1 MDINTIV
8 LIIILAVLV
17 YAMINNSQEK
27 RLSAEKEKERI
38 AAEKEENSNEEI
50 ATYGQVQDRKKQLLS
65 LIEANLSDH
74 PDESEQLKKIVEEWA
89 NLKIEAFQNRRSWV
103 RATPTKWIIIPHYL
117 CENLYFYC
125 NDFPL
130 LIHNPN

>member
-8 LIIILAVLV
+8 LIIILAVLI

-27 RLSAEKEKERI
+27 RLSAEKQKERI

-89 NLKIEAFQNRRSWV
+89 NLKIEPFQNRRSWV
-103 RATPTKWIIIPHYL
+103 RATPTK
-117 CENLYFYC
+117 
-125 NDFPL
+125 
-130 LIHNPN
+130 